1 MLAKRARTALAVSL
15 GLAALVWL
23 CYFLALAVGP
33 AALREF
39 GILPRRVDG
48 LDGIL
53 AAPLLHAGVN
63 HLLGNTLPLVVF
75 SFLTLLEG
83 VRRFCVVLASSW
95 LASGLGVWL
104 FGGGLTVG
112 ISGVVFGLFAYLMAR
127 GIYNRDIVQ
136 LLLAGVLFLIYGSLL
151 WGVLPVNI
159 GVSWQAHLF
168 GAAGGVLAAVLL
180 RRNRQ
185 GRRTSKSGPS
195 RWEGPQQFR
204 GN

>member
-1 MLAKRARTALAVSL
+1 MLAKRARTALYVSL
-15 GLAALVWL
+15 GLAALIWG
-23 CYFLALAVGP
+23 CYFLAMFAGP
-33 AALREF
+33 AVLREL

-53 AAPLLHAGVN
+53 FGPLLHAGVN

-83 VRRFCVVLASSW
+83 VRRYLVVLASSW

-136 LLLAGVLFLIYGSLL
+136 LLLGGVLFLVYGSLL
-151 WGVLPVNI
+151 WGVLPVSI

-180 RRNRQ
+180 SRQ
-185 GRRTSKSGPS
+185 RLRGPGGRTRKSGPS
-195 RWEGPQQFR
+195 RWEDPL
-204 GN
+204 